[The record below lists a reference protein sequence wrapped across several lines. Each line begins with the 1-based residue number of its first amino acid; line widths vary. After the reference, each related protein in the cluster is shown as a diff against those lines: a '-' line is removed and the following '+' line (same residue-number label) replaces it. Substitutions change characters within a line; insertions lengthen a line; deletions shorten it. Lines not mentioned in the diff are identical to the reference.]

1 MIAAG
6 ERSAPLAAAAV
17 TTERPATRGYVGLPV
32 DRVDGREKVTGAA
45 RYSADAAIDAPL
57 HAVLVQSTIASG
69 RITEIDE
76 SATRAVPGVVEV
88 VTYRNAP
95 RVPSIPFAFTMP
107 VSEELAPLQ
116 SPEIRYDGQHVAA
129 VVGTTFEAAREGAA
143 LLRIAYEP
151 APAEHDAGTARQV
164 DLPEQ
169 YFGQEAQ
176 VRRGDPEAAYDA
188 SEVRIDATYVTPTEN
203 HNPLEP
209 SVTVAEWRDGELIV
223 HDSTQWVRGTRAALA
238 KHFGLDEE
246 RVRVFA
252 PFIGGGFGC
261 KGFFWAHTAI
271 AAMAAKLT
279 NRPVKLVLTR
289 EQMFTSVGHRS
300 ETRQRLRVGASRD
313 GRLAAVLH
321 DTLNETSR
329 VATFVEA
336 AGGVSEMLY
345 DVPNVAISHRVARLD
360 VPSATAMRAPG
371 EAPGTYGLGSALDEL
386 AYACGVDPL
395 EVLRRNHASVDPSNG
410 LPFSSKHLLACYERG
425 AEAFGWSTRP
435 REPRAMRDGDELVG
449 WGVAT
454 ATYPAMRASA
464 EARVTIAADG
474 GVDVASATHDLGT
487 GMYTILAQI
496 AADALGVAPDAVTVR
511 IGDSSFPNAP
521 VAGGSMSSA
530 SVGPAVI
537 DAARRARGQAIAL
550 AITSSDSPLYGLPED
565 GVETADGSVRA
576 KDDPARAIAY
586 GALARLSGGAIEALG
601 DAKPAEEETYSFHSF
616 GAQFVEVRF
625 DEELA
630 RLRVSRALGVF
641 DCGRILNPKTARSQM
656 IGGITMGIGM
666 ALLEE
671 TVRDPRYGAVVTNN
685 LADYHVPVNAD
696 IPNIEVEFVEEPDY
710 ALNPLGARGIG
721 EIGITGVAAAIANAV
736 YHATGVRVRDLP
748 IVPEKLLGTAPR

>member
-1 MIAAG
+1 MT
-6 ERSAPLAAAAV
+6 AV
-17 TTERPATRGYVGLPV
+17 VERPATRGFVGLPV
-32 DRVDGREKVTGAA
+32 DRVDGRAKVTGAA
-45 RYSADAAIDAPL
+45 RYAADAPVDAPL
-57 HAVLVQSTIASG
+57 HAVIVQSTIARG
-69 RITEIDE
+69 HIAEIDE
-76 SATRAVPGVVEV
+76 RATRAVPGVVEV

-95 RVPSIPFAFTMP
+95 RVPSIPFDFTAP

-116 SPEIRYDGQHVAA
+116 GPAIKYDGQHVAA

-143 LLRIAYEP
+143 LLRIEYET
-151 APAEHDAGTARQV
+151 APAELDPATARDV
-164 DLPEQ
+164 FLPEQ
-169 YFGQEAQ
+169 WFGQPAQ
-176 VRRGDPEAAYDA
+176 TRRGEPEPAYER
-188 SEVRIDATYVTPTEN
+188 SEVRIDATYVTPNEN

-209 SVTVAEWRDGELIV
+209 SVTVAEWRDGELTV

-238 KHFGLDEE
+238 RHFDLDEE
-246 RVRVFA
+246 RVRVIA
-252 PFIGGGFGC
+252 PYLGGGFGC
-261 KGFFWAHTAI
+261 KGFFWPHAVI

-279 NRPVKLVLTR
+279 NRPVKLVLTH

-300 ETRQRLRVGASRD
+300 LTRQRLRVGAGRD
-313 GRLAAVLH
+313 GRVGALLH
-321 DTLNETSR
+321 DVLMEGSR
-329 VATFVEA
+329 VGTFVEA

-345 DVPNVAISHRVARLD
+345 AVPNVAVSHRLARLD

-371 EAPGTYGLGSALDEL
+371 EAPGSFALESALDEL
-386 AYACGVDPL
+386 AAACGLDPL
-395 EVLRRNHASVDPSNG
+395 EVLRRNHTAVDPSNG
-410 LPFSSKHLLACYERG
+410 RPFSSKHLLECYERG
-425 AEAFGWSTRP
+425 AEAFGWSLRP
-435 REPRAMRDGDELVG
+435 REPRAMREGDELIG

-454 ATYPAMRASA
+454 ATYPALRSPA

-474 GVDVASATHDLGT
+474 SVDVASATHDLGT
-487 GMYTILAQI
+487 GLYTIIAQI
-496 AADALGVAPDAVTVR
+496 AADALGVDTGAVRVR

-521 VAGGSMSSA
+521 VAGGSMTSA
-530 SVGPAVI
+530 SVGPAVQ
-537 DAARRARGQAIAL
+537 DAARRARREAIAI
-550 AITSSDSPLYGLPED
+550 ATSAGGSPLHGLRED
-565 GVETADGSVRA
+565 DVETSGGAVRA
-576 KDDPARAIAY
+576 KDDPSRAIAY
-586 GALARLSGGAIEALG
+586 GELVRLGGSGAIEALG
-601 DAKPAEEETYSFHSF
+601 SAAPDGEEKYSFHSF

-625 DEELA
+625 DEDLA

-656 IGGITMGIGM
+656 IGGITWGIGM

-696 IPNIEVEFVEEPDY
+696 VPNVEVEFVEEPDY

-748 IVPEKLLGTAPR
+748 IVPEKLLGASAS